1 MALWKQAV
9 LAVLLAIVAVAAFS
23 RVYPGADAALARLG
37 VPQTLVRLATGT
49 TQGDGASGETGKQA
63 ARPGN
68 PGGGPGGGRF
78 GAGGAGNRETLVETA
93 PVRTATI
100 NDRISAIGDGE
111 ALRSVSLVPLVSGA
125 LVSVDMVAG
134 AHVAEG
140 DVLAR
145 LESRSEE
152 VARDRAA
159 LAMKTA
165 LEKLERT
172 RKLVT
177 SRAASEVALND
188 ADAEYETA
196 KLALRDADIN
206 LQRRTIVAPIAG
218 VVGIVPVEIGGYVT
232 SQTEIARIDDRSA
245 ILVDF
250 WVPER
255 FAAMIRAGQ
264 ELSAASI
271 AIPGSS
277 FAGKVAA
284 VGSRVDRES
293 RTLQIRARID
303 NADDLLRPGMSF
315 LVTMKF
321 PGEDFPAVDPLA
333 IQWSSDGAFVWKV
346 RDGKALREP
355 VRIVQRNSDS
365 VLVEGG
371 LVAGEE
377 VVTQGVQALRQ
388 GVALRIAGQDRAPA
402 PAGRVNGS

>member
-9 LAVLLAIVAVAAFS
+9 LAALLAFVAVVAFS

-37 VPQTLVRLATGT
+37 VPPTLVRLATGT
-49 TQGDGASGETGKQA
+49 APEGGEGRAPGKQA
-63 ARPGN
+63 GRP
-68 PGGGPGGGRF
+68 GGPGGGRP
-78 GAGGAGNRETLVETA
+78 GGREALVETA

-111 ALRSVSLVPLVSGA
+111 ALRSVSVVPLVSGA

-134 AHVAEG
+134 ARVAKG

-159 LAMKTA
+159 LTMKTA

-172 RKLVT
+172 QKLVS

-188 ADAEYETA
+188 ASAEYETA
-196 KLALRDADIN
+196 KLALRDAEIN
-206 LQRRTIVAPIAG
+206 LQRRTIIAPIAG
-218 VVGIVPVEIGGYVT
+218 IVGIVPVEVGAYVT
-232 SQTEIARIDDRSA
+232 SQTEIARIDDRSS

-255 FAAMIRAGQ
+255 FAAMIKPDQ

-277 FAGKVAA
+277 FEGKVAA

-303 NADDLLRPGMSF
+303 NPDDVLRPGMSF
-315 LVTMKF
+315 RVTMKF
-321 PGEDFPAVDPLA
+321 PGENFPAVDPLA
-333 IQWSSDGAFVWKV
+333 IQWSSDGAFVWKAQE
-346 RDGKALREP
+346 GKALRVP

-365 VLVEGG
+365 VLVDGQ
-371 LVAGEE
+371 LATGEE
-377 VVTQGVQALRQ
+377 VVTQGVQSLRQ
-388 GVALRIAGQDRAPA
+388 GAALRIAGEERANP
-402 PAGRVNGS
+402 PAGRVNGG